1 MEKYKVLITGGHGFI
16 GCHIANNLN
25 AKGHTIGVID
35 NYTDYKCY
43 DKKEYKRVIKQRI
56 LHANAA
62 TFVGNIFNSEDTF
75 KFFQPNIVIHIAS
88 CPNARMLLRNV
99 EQETKTAVD
108 GTLKILQLCVKYK
121 VKRIVFASS
130 SMVYGDFMSDAPDE
144 LHLTNPK
151 TLYGSYKLVGE
162 QMIKTF
168 NKDYGLE
175 YCILRPSAIYGT
187 RDMIIRVISQMVK
200 SMFEKGEIIIT
211 GAKSK
216 LDFTYV
222 TEVAEAFVQGALH
235 KGATNMIF
243 NCSRGR
249 GRTIIEAADLVK
261 DYMGNNCKLNIKES
275 DSFYP
280 SRDTLDSNR
289 LKTLTG
295 WEPKIDI
302 EEGIKKYVEWFKE
315 NYIL

>member
-1 MEKYKVLITGGHGFI
+1 
-16 GCHIANNLN
+16 
-25 AKGHTIGVID
+25 
-35 NYTDYKCY
+35 
-43 DKKEYKRVIKQRI
+43 
-56 LHANAA
+56 
-62 TFVGNIFNSEDTF
+62 
-75 KFFQPNIVIHIAS
+75 
-88 CPNARMLLRNV
+88 
-99 EQETKTAVD
+99 
-108 GTLKILQLCVKYK
+108 
-121 VKRIVFASS
+121 
-130 SMVYGDFMSDAPDE
+130 
-144 LHLTNPK
+144 
-151 TLYGSYKLVGE
+151 
-162 QMIKTF
+162 
-168 NKDYGLE
+168 
-175 YCILRPSAIYGT
+175 
-187 RDMIIRVISQMVK
+187 
-200 SMFEKGEIIIT
+200 MFEKGEIIIT